1 MWGEREGPL
10 AIPSS
15 EGSGNYPHSKL
26 AAETS
31 HSGEFWA
38 WLRSPTLVTNTAEKQ
53 RRMAAVNL
61 SPPQGFIHTYR
72 YLHTDEPTHTQ
83 TCIHMNSALTGMQK
97 WKNKNKASIYQ
108 AIPYKQKFEN
118 YKPTSSPKCLI
129 VLCSYF
135 NFSVIDTLEN
145 IKSSRKQS
153 FIKECVKTKPTLSS
167 VMLCVLII
175 REYHTV
181 PTNHIH
187 FPVNPG
193 SPFQI
198 YKVQFVMPVC
208 SLGHVYT
215 PNGQLLP
222 YPTFARSHQL

>member
-1 MWGEREGPL
+1 MRQ
-10 AIPSS
+10 
-15 EGSGNYPHSKL
+15 
-26 AAETS
+26 
-31 HSGEFWA
+31 
-38 WLRSPTLVTNTAEKQ
+38 AEKH

-72 YLHTDEPTHTQ
+72 SLHTDEPTHTH
-83 TCIHMNSALTGMQK
+83 TCTHMSNALTGMQK

-108 AIPYKQKFEN
+108 AIPYKQKYEN

-167 VMLCVLII
+167 VILCVLII
-175 REYHTV
+175 REYHKSAHQSHSL
-181 PTNHIH
+181 P
-187 FPVNPG
+187 
-193 SPFQI
+193 SP
-198 YKVQFVMPVC
+198 PR
-208 SLGHVYT
+208 STL
-215 PNGQLLP
+215 PNI
-222 YPTFARSHQL
+222 